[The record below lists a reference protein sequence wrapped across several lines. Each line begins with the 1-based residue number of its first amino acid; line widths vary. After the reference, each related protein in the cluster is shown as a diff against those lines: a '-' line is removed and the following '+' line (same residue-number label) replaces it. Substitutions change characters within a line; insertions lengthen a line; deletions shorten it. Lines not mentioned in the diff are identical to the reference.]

1 MHYFLRID
9 VKSEYIFVLNGEF
22 HVIHVYLTL
31 SISDVSKKNVIISGN
46 SVVFQNRLTELKTNY
61 IQFILEI
68 HILLHSLCPAGINT
82 SAYYQQYI
90 INIVANFVSK
100 WARYWVFCKLYCTLC
115 SSSSWLLPS
124 LLFVYMVLIWI
135 GTIKLCVKF
144 IGGIPHFFSCDI
156 INFLPSSPTGS
167 KNSSTIKFIV
177 IPFLWNELSHI
188 HVRLL

>member
-100 WARYWVFCKLYCTLC
+100 
-115 SSSSWLLPS
+115 
-124 LLFVYMVLIWI
+124 
-135 GTIKLCVKF
+135 
-144 IGGIPHFFSCDI
+144 
-156 INFLPSSPTGS
+156 
-167 KNSSTIKFIV
+167 
-177 IPFLWNELSHI
+177 
-188 HVRLL
+188 